1 MSKENKFWLCVFT
14 ICILGVSVC
23 AYSESRK
30 SASQDK
36 PVYEL
41 KSDIINFD
49 YTKLSYPSNSVSV
62 GIKTNETLKERKP
75 GQPTGDIRFN
85 DIIGGIKIFF
95 VFLLTLVTMYGT
107 FGFLPNCI
115 VYYTLLLRRKR
126 IERKKEKEKPLY
138 SEINSSG
145 GTISDTIVGTPV

>member
-75 GQPTGDIRFN
+75 GQPTEGIRLS

>member
-95 VFLLTLVTMYGT
+95 VFLLTLVTMYVM
-107 FGFLPNCI
+107 FGLLPFCI
-115 VYYTLLLRRKR
+115 AYYK
-126 IERKKEKEKPLY
+126 EEDRKKKREGKPLY